1 MIVGRADEPPQRRTM
16 YLACHHLETIR
27 QEMATRETSRAVEKQ
42 PVDILKG
49 HGLADYRARQANL
62 EGAC

>member
-1 MIVGRADEPPQRRTM
+1 MKLGRADEPPQRRTM

-27 QEMATRETSRAVEKQ
+27 QELTTRETSQALEKQ
-42 PVDILKG
+42 PVQLLKG
-49 HGLADYRARQANL
+49 HDLADDSARQANL